1 MGLPLLNDAGS
12 CADCLCTRGCLCHV
26 GNAAKTA
33 VALDCTAGPA
43 GEYRPCRRFLDGS
56 SYQRHLDCLLAK
68 ALENAV
74 RLAVTVGVSKLGRS
88 ICYGRR
94 RS

>member
-12 CADCLCTRGCLCHV
+12 CADCLCTRGCPCHV

-43 GEYRPCRRFLDGS
+43 GEYRPCRRLLDGS
-56 SYQRHLDCLLAK
+56 SYQRERSALGRDGGDLKAWSLDKLRTK
-68 ALENAV
+68 AL
-74 RLAVTVGVSKLGRS
+74 VGPN
-88 ICYGRR
+88 
-94 RS
+94 